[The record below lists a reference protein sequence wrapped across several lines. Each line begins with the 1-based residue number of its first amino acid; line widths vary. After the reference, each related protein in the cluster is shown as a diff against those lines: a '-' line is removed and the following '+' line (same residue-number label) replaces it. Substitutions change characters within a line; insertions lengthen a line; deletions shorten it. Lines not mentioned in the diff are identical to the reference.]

1 MDLLCVQ
8 SPHHVDENRHRL
20 IHHARKPS
28 LQGPLDRTLA
38 LFDDW
43 LAFVANE
50 VLTTP
55 DVKRRMAWLGT
66 HPRPV
71 AGFHR
76 HHPDHA
82 TGVRSLA
89 RDAALD
95 AHAKRRMGEVGVRV
109 LDVFDL
115 VNPFRDCTED
125 GTHHLGG
132 VPKAVATHRVVPW
145 VCELA
150 G

>member
-1 MDLLCVQ
+1 MNKGP
-8 SPHHVDENRHRL
+8 SIHL
-20 IHHARKPS
+20 ITNHA
-28 LQGPLDRTLA
+28 QGPLNRTLE

-43 LAFVANE
+43 LAFLSQE
-50 VLTTP
+50 VLTAP
-55 DVKRRMAWLGT
+55 GVRRRVAWLGT

-82 TGVRSLA
+82 TNVRSLA
-89 RDAALD
+89 RDASLD
-95 AHAKRRMGEVGVRV
+95 AHASRRLEGVGVQV
-109 LDVFDL
+109 LEVFDL

-132 VPKAVATHRVVPW
+132 VPEAVAAHRVVPW
-145 VCELA
+145 VCGLA
-150 G
+150 S